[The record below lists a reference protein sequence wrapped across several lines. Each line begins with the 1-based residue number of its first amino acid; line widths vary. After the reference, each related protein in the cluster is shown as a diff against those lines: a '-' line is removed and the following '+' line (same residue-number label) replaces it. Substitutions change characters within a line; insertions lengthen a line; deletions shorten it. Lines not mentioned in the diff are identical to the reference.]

1 MNNTVKTPRTFGDIA
16 RMRHGWDFGAK
27 CSFCK
32 QYASPRLRVWKY
44 STRHYVCAECVA
56 KRADVVL
63 PGVKRREAFKAA
75 MDKAMKG
82 GA

>member
-56 KRADVVL
+56 KHLVHGPRRCGREWCDQRRAAD
-63 PGVKRREAFKAA
+63 GVFQQ
-75 MDKAMKG
+75 
-82 GA
+82 